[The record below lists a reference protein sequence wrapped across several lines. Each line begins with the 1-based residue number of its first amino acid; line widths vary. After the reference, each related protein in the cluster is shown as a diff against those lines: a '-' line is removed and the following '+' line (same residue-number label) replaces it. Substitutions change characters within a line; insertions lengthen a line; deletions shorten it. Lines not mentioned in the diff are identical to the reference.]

1 MGCLLKYNLTKPV
14 LDKSKFLSYNIY
26 ITGKNKM
33 NLTVMNERVLI
44 KPVVNE
50 AKTAGGILFTHTGEE
65 KTNEGI
71 VVGVGEG
78 LTTSENIIVPIDVA
92 IGDRIVY
99 DVNAGIE
106 VKLEG
111 QTYLML
117 KEQDI
122 FAVLVKEG

>member
-1 MGCLLKYNLTKPV
+1 
-14 LDKSKFLSYNIY
+14 
-26 ITGKNKM
+26 M